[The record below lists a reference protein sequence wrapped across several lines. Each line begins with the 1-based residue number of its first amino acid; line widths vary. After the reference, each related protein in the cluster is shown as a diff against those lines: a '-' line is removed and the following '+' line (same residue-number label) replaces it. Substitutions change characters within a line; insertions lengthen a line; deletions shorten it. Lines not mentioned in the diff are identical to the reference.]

1 MQVLAEAGVIY
12 LSKRRPALSDLWFRS
27 KAVWRHDP
35 ERHRDLAIHRI
46 PAAVG
51 RRASSV
57 GRARIHRH
65 AVRMRGL
72 GALIRSGL
80 AAIAA
85 VIAPRSAHG
94 EGATANEILNFS
106 RGNLGALIAPR
117 ARTFTSS
124 RSSSRRV
131 QSFVGNDLHR
141 RRLGETGLG
150 QRGVDLLDRVTFV
163 SIQKGTT
170 IFTSS
175 STRFRRGSDIRPSAT
190 GRSTRPAIC
199 MLPSQR

>member
-12 LSKRRPALSDLWFRS
+12 LSKRRPALSDLWFCS

-57 GRARIHRH
+57 GRALGFHRP

-80 AAIAA
+80 AATAP
-85 VIAPRSAHG
+85 VIASRSAHG

-106 RGNLGALIAPR
+106 RGNLGALVAPR

-150 QRGVDLLDRVTFV
+150 QRGVDLLDR
-163 SIQKGTT
+163 
-170 IFTSS
+170 
-175 STRFRRGSDIRPSAT
+175 AT
-190 GRSTRPAIC
+190 LRLDPERHYDFHIVIDTVPPR
-199 MLPSQR
+199 QRYPTVGDW

>member
-12 LSKRRPALSDLWFRS
+12 LSKRRPALSDLWFCS

-72 GALIRSGL
+72 GELIRSGL

-85 VIAPRSAHG
+85 VIDPRSAHG

-117 ARTFTSS
+117 AR
-124 RSSSRRV
+124 
-131 QSFVGNDLHR
+131 
-141 RRLGETGLG
+141 
-150 QRGVDLLDRVTFV
+150 VTFV

-175 STRFRRGSDIRPSAT
+175 STRFRRDSDIRPSAT

>member
-1 MQVLAEAGVIY
+1 VIY

-57 GRARIHRH
+57 GRALGFHRP

-80 AAIAA
+80 AAIAP
-85 VIAPRSAHG
+85 VIASRSAHG

-106 RGNLGALIAPR
+106 RGNLGALVALR

-150 QRGVDLLDRVTFV
+150 QRGVDLLDRATLRLDPERHYDFHIV
-163 SIQKGTT
+163 IA
-170 IFTSS
+170 
-175 STRFRRGSDIRPSAT
+175 RFRRGSDIRPSAT

>member
-1 MQVLAEAGVIY
+1 MQALAEAGVIY
-12 LSKRRPALSDLWFRS
+12 LSKRRPALSGLWFRS

-57 GRARIHRH
+57 GRARISSP

-85 VIAPRSAHG
+85 VS
-94 EGATANEILNFS
+94 
-106 RGNLGALIAPR
+106 
-117 ARTFTSS
+117 
-124 RSSSRRV
+124 
-131 QSFVGNDLHR
+131 
-141 RRLGETGLG
+141 
-150 QRGVDLLDRVTFV
+150 V
-163 SIQKGTT
+163 SL
-170 IFTSS
+170 S
-175 STRFRRGSDIRPSAT
+175 
-190 GRSTRPAIC
+190 
-199 MLPSQR
+199 